1 MARHERRSL
10 GTLSSTPGIQDSV
23 LRTIPSAA
31 SKTSV
36 SVSIHGQNSQTGARP
51 SNNRLLKQGG
61 DFHSGLSSRTGIL
74 LKSLPGSEKI
84 GKMEDGNRSFQS
96 QSFHQGRSVQD
107 GIRRFHQTV
116 SKNRRMGSVYRSI
129 RRLSTR
135 PYTRVVPKISQICD
149 RGESLPMSCP
159 PVRTFS
165 RSLRLHTYHE
175 DSSGVLSQER
185 SEIPCVSRRFLMPC
199 CHCKCMSLT
208 STADKDNHGKS
219 RFLNKYKEIRDDSSP
234 TVHVS
239 GRGIRFEKR
248 PGISSRSS
256 SGNLSRSTTI
266 FDRPNY
272 SHSQKTPSSTRTYG
286 VVLTH
291 PSGGESSETR
301 TAAPFEPIVGLP
313 TLGSTIVSGEV
324 VPSHDTTV
332 EGSGFLTTEISASS
346 APSDAVVIHRCVRDR
361 MGSPPRNASRI
372 REVGAGNDRPT
383 HQFPRNGSCKQSSI
397 CFQQSNAKPSNPLAH
412 GQYDRSRIYQQRG
425 GGSLTGPMPIISIDT
440 SEGLGI
446 TGSLDCPPH
455 TRGIECSGRF
465 SEQTGKNST
474 HRVDYTSGNTE
485 QYLRDMGQASNRSV
499 CYTSESQT
507 SPVRLASTRPSSMEC
522 RRARVRLDGTGRIRL
537 SPTNSPV
544 SGTRENPIRV
554 LLGDSSRPELAG
566 TALVSSTP
574 ITTDRSTGKAVTETG
589 SANATPVQTNP
600 SEAGS
605 VQATRLETIQCSL
618 KNRGF
623 SEQASLQL
631 SSVRRLSTEKIY
643 QSHWRSWVDWTNSRQ
658 VDPCNPPVNQLTEF
672 LLYLYKEKN
681 LSQGTVKSYRSA
693 ICTTIRQ
700 SGGPDLASD
709 PILRELVNSLKIIGP
724 KPIPR
729 VPDWDV
735 FIVLEA
741 LKSNPFE
748 PPEKCTLENWS
759 YKTAFLM
766 ALATAKR
773 RSELHALDYNS
784 IRWAEDSVTLS
795 TLPDFVAK
803 NQRPGETFPII
814 KVPSLSKTL
823 TKSDTHRR
831 VCPVRAL
838 RWYLHKSKDLRTNQR
853 RVFISFSKVGKEI
866 AQATLSRWIV
876 KAISISL
883 KENGN
888 LPCNRATPRAHEVRA
903 VATSLALLRSV
914 SMENI
919 LRAAFWRN
927 ESTFSRFYLR
937 DMTRSVDG
945 RARLPV
951 VAAQQILY

>member
-1 MARHERRSL
+1 MANDERGSL
-10 GTLSSTPGIQDSV
+10 GTISSMPGIQDTV
-23 LRTIPSAA
+23 HRTFPSSI
-31 SKTSV
+31 SKAGV
-36 SVSIHGQNSQTGARP
+36 SVSIHRQNSQTGARP
-51 SNNRLLKQGG
+51 SNPRLLKKGG
-61 DFHSGLSSRTGIL
+61 DFHIGLSSRTRIL
-74 LKSLPGSEKI
+74 LKSLSGSEKI
-84 GKMEDGNRSFQS
+84 GKLEDGNRSLQS
-96 QSFHQGRSVQD
+96 QSLHKGRSVQD
-107 GIRRFHQTV
+107 GIGRFHQTV
-116 SKNRRMGSVYRSI
+116 SKNRRMGSVDRSI
-129 RRLSTR
+129 RCLSTR

-149 RGESLPMSCP
+149 RGKSLSMSCP
-159 PVRTFS
+159 PVRTLS
-165 RSLRLHTYHE
+165 SPVRLHTYYE
-175 DSSGVLSQER
+175 DSSGMLSQER
-185 SEIPCVSRRFLMPC
+185 SEISCISRRFLMPC
-199 CHCKCMSLT
+199 CHCKCMSHA
-208 STADKDNHGKS
+208 STTDKGNHGES

-248 PGISSRSS
+248 SGVPSRSS
-256 SGNLSRSTTI
+256 SVNLSRSTTI

-272 SHSQKTPSSTRTYG
+272 SHSQETPLSTRPYG
-286 VVLTH
+286 VLLAH
-291 PSGGESSETR
+291 PAWGESRETR
-301 TAAPFEPIVGLP
+301 TTAAFEPNVGLP
-313 TLGSTIVSGEV
+313 TLGSTSVSGEV
-324 VPSHDTTV
+324 VPSHDTIV
-332 EGSGFLTTEISASS
+332 EESGVLTTEISAS
-346 APSDAVVIHRCVRDR
+346 PTTSDAIVIHGCVRDR
-361 MGSPPRNASRI
+361 MGSPPRNTSHI
-372 REVGAGNDRPT
+372 REVGAETYRPT
-383 HQFPRNGSCKQSSI
+383 HQFPRNGSCEQSSNCI
-397 CFQQSNAKPSNPLAH
+397 QQSNAKSSNPLAH

-425 GGSLTGPMPIISIDT
+425 GGSLPRPLPIINIDS

-446 TGSLDCPPH
+446 TGSLDCPSH
-455 TRGIECSGRF
+455 TRGVECAGRR
-465 SEQTGKNST
+465 SEQTGEDST

-485 QYLRDMGQASNRSV
+485 QYLRDMGQTPYRSV
-499 CYTSESQT
+499 CDTPESQT
-507 SPVRLASTRPSSMEC
+507 PPVRLASARSSGLEC

-537 SPTNSPV
+537 SPTNSSV

-554 LLGDSSRPELAG
+554 MLSDSSRPELAG
-566 TALVSSTP
+566 TTLVSSTS
-574 ITTDRSTGKAVTETG
+574 ISTDRSTGKAVTETG
-589 SANATPVQTNP
+589 SANAAPVQTNP

-605 VQATRLETIQCSL
+605 IQATRLETIQRSL

-623 SEQASLQL
+623 SERASLQL

-643 QSHWRSWVDWTNSRQ
+643 QSHWRSWVDWANSRQ
-658 VDPCNPPVNQLTEF
+658 VDPCDPPVNQLTEF
-672 LLYLYKEKN
+672 LLYLDKEKN

-709 PILRELVNSLKIIGP
+709 PILRELVNSLKILGP
-724 KPIPR
+724 KPTPR

-741 LKSNPFE
+741 LKGKPFE
-748 PPEKCTLENWS
+748 PPETCTLENWS
-759 YKTAFLM
+759 YKTAFLL

-784 IRWAEDSVTLS
+784 IRWAEDSVTMS

-814 KVPSLSKTL
+814 KVPSLAKTL
-823 TKSDTHRR
+823 SKSDTHRR

-876 KAISISL
+876 KAISVSL

-945 RARLPV
+945 KARLPV
-951 VAAQQILY
+951 VAAQHILY